1 MAKKRNKSIFP
12 IILVAIVGVALLGS
26 LTSFFYID
34 KPADKIITSKPTTS
48 IQQPTTELI
57 EPSDP
62 NLIGTFTYG
71 DISTED
77 FAALIVED
85 NKVKILNNDEFDEL
99 CMGDPTIV
107 PNLALYYNN
116 PEYELWNKD
125 KYELYWNGT
134 LLYHVSTD
142 QSCFS
147 YRTDGTYDYLTSQPE
162 SDDVLELRF
171 KNDVITYKLESS
183 TTNEQ
188 SQIVE
193 TYSFEMNYEDG
204 LNHNLV
210 IDSIKFSKSSDLD
223 PNEFVNVSVDNIEKI
238 ITVTK
243 LQDFSIPII
252 LQLKDD
258 KNDFD
263 FIRITIDCYQRWNGF
278 KSTTQKTFYKNV
290 SELGHLYNSDLENEM
305 FDVMNNG
312 FTDVYSVC
320 FDFNYNYEIERT
332 YVSAFECYSTNL
344 SRNYVISE
352 EDILDSTDSSLSFF
366 KDKIKDL
373 SFHFQDSQASKIAEN
388 WSDEKKALI
397 SGYTYYGIAL
407 TYKATY
413 KFMGKQKTVKIITY
427 LIYETSAL
435 GLATNET
442 F

>member
-1 MAKKRNKSIFP
+1 MAIKKKNKKKNIFSSIL
-12 IILVAIVGVALLGS
+12 IALVGVAVIGATASLFNNHENNLNINQNTNNSVDLG
-26 LTSFFYID
+26 
-34 KPADKIITSKPTTS
+34 
-48 IQQPTTELI
+48 
-57 EPSDP
+57 DP

-77 FAALIVED
+77 FAGLIVED
-85 NKVKILNNDEFDEL
+85 NKVKILNHDEFNEL

-171 KNDVITYKLESS
+171 KNNAITYELESS
-183 TTNEQ
+183 TTNDQ

-193 TYSFEMNYEDG
+193 TYSFDLNYEDG

-223 PNEFVNVSVDNIEKI
+223 PNEFIDVVVDNIGKT
-238 ITVTK
+238 ITITK

-290 SELGHLYNSDLENEM
+290 SELSHLYNSDLENEM

-312 FTDVYSVC
+312 FTDIYSVY
-320 FDFNYNYEIERT
+320 FDFNYNYEIDKT
-332 YVSAFECYSTNL
+332 YVSAYECYSTNL
-344 SRNYVISE
+344 SRNYVVSE
-352 EDILDSTDSSLSFF
+352 EDILNSTDSSFF
-366 KDKIKDL
+366 KDEINGL
-373 SFHFQDSQASKIAEN
+373 TFHFQDSQASKIAEN
-388 WSDEKKALI
+388 WSDEKKTVI

-427 LIYETSAL
+427 LVYNV
-435 GLATNET
+435 TNLNL
-442 F
+442 

>member
-1 MAKKRNKSIFP
+1 MAIKKKNKKKNIFSSIL
-12 IILVAIVGVALLGS
+12 IALVGVAVIGATAS
-26 LTSFFYID
+26 LFNNHENNLNINQNTNNSVDFG
-34 KPADKIITSKPTTS
+34 
-48 IQQPTTELI
+48 
-57 EPSDP
+57 DP

-85 NKVKILNNDEFDEL
+85 NKVKMLNYDEFNEL
-99 CMGDPTIV
+99 CMCDPTIV

-142 QSCFS
+142 QSCFR
-147 YRTDGTYDYLTSQPE
+147 YRTDGIYDYLTSQPE

-171 KNDVITYKLESS
+171 KNNAITYELESS

-188 SQIVE
+188 SQLVE
-193 TYSFEMNYEDG
+193 TYSFDFNYEDG

-223 PNEFVNVSVDNIEKI
+223 PNEFVDAVVDNIGKT
-238 ITVTK
+238 ITITK
-243 LQDFSIPII
+243 LQDFSVPII

-290 SELGHLYNSDLENEM
+290 SELGYLNNSDLENEM
-305 FDVMNNG
+305 FGVMNNG
-312 FTDVYSVC
+312 FTDVYSVELALKDN
-320 FDFNYNYEIERT
+320 FKVERT
-332 YVSAFECYSTNL
+332 YVSAYECYSTNL
-344 SRNYVISE
+344 SRNYVVSE
-352 EDILDSTDSSLSFF
+352 EDLLNSTDSSLSFF
-366 KDKIKDL
+366 KEEMSKFNDGYT
-373 SFHFQDSQASKIAEN
+373 FYFTDSEASSISEN
-388 WSDEKKALI
+388 WTDEKKSSI
-397 SGYTYYGIAL
+397 SEYEYYGIFL

-413 KFMGKQKTVKIITY
+413 NFMGKQKTVKIITY
-427 LIYETSAL
+427 LVYNV
-435 GLATNET
+435 TNLNL
-442 F
+442 

>member
-1 MAKKRNKSIFP
+1 MAIKKKNKKKNIFSSIL
-12 IILVAIVGVALLGS
+12 IALVGVAVIGATAS
-26 LTSFFYID
+26 LFNNHENNL
-34 KPADKIITSKPTTS
+34 S
-48 IQQPTTELI
+48 INQNTNN
-57 EPSDP
+57 SVDFGDP

-77 FAALIVED
+77 FVGVLVED
-85 NKVKILNNDEFDEL
+85 NKVKILNNDEFIEL
-99 CMGDPTIV
+99 YRGNITDV
-107 PNLALYYNN
+107 PNLSLGLVDC
-116 PEYELWNKD
+116 EYLLFNTD
-125 KYELYWNGT
+125 KYELYWNDA
-134 LLYHVSTD
+134 LLYHVSSD
-142 QSCFS
+142 QSCFD

-171 KNDVITYKLESS
+171 KNNAITYELELS

-193 TYSFEMNYEDG
+193 TYSFDFNYEDG

-290 SELGHLYNSDLENEM
+290 SELGYLNNSDLENEM
-305 FDVMNNG
+305 FGVMNNG
-312 FTDVYSVC
+312 FTDVYSVELALKDN
-320 FDFNYNYEIERT
+320 FKVERT
-332 YVSAFECYSTNL
+332 YESAYECYSTNL
-344 SRNYVISE
+344 SRNYVVSE
-352 EDILDSTDSSLSFF
+352 EDLLNSTDSSLSFF
-366 KDKIKDL
+366 KEEMSKFNDGYIF
-373 SFHFQDSQASKIAEN
+373 SFTDSDASSISEN

-427 LIYETSAL
+427 LVYNV
-435 GLATNET
+435 TNLNL
-442 F
+442 